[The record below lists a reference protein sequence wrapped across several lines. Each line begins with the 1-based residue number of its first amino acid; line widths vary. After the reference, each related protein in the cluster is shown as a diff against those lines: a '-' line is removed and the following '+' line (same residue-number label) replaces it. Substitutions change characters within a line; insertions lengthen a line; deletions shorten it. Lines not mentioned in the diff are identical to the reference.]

1 MKPED
6 IHIDSGRIEIFF
18 ESHPDLKSNHL
29 IFVLQKVQ
37 EIYGYL
43 PESILNIVS
52 VKLVIP
58 RAKIYGIATF
68 YSQFHLNPLGK
79 YVVQVC
85 NGTAC
90 HVKGATDLI
99 DELEGLLGVK
109 NGGTTPDGLFTLQT
123 VNCIGACGLAPA
135 LVINEEIHGRV
146 TSDRLNE
153 LINSLKAGEK

>member
-1 MKPED
+1 MKPEE
-6 IHIDSGRIEIFF
+6 IRVDSGLIETYF
-18 ESHPDLKSNHL
+18 EENPHLKSNHL
-29 IFVLQKVQ
+29 IMVLQKVQ

-43 PESILNIVS
+43 PEAVLNLVS
-52 VKLVIP
+52 VKLRVP

-68 YSQFHLNPLGK
+68 YSQFRLTPLGK

-90 HVKGATDLI
+90 HVKGAPALI
-99 DELEGLLGVK
+99 EELEGLLGIK
-109 NGGTTPDGLFTLQT
+109 NGETTSDGLFTLQT

-153 LINSLKAGEK
+153 LINSIKAGER